1 MGRLFWKFFAFIW
14 LAQLAAMLGIGGML
28 WLRHYAH
35 DSPRP
40 EIATHPSAAFMVDS
54 AELAL
59 RHGGRAALTELL
71 SRAGPQ
77 APFAVDETGRDLL
90 GRPVDPNTLAAAL
103 KLQHNTTH
111 APIRTVRLPDNRSL
125 LLFSLRQPFP
135 ARMPPPGS
143 GSPDRGPN
151 QPAFLPLTPF
161 LMALPS
167 VNESERRLM
176 TRSISLARSV
186 SFSRSANSTSS
197 SLKSSSSSTSE
208 ANVSSF
214 SRSRISSRLNP
225 PRICCIAKRCEA
237 AEVEAIRSATAS
249 ACERSSFP
257 LVKALRVNSPGWAR
271 RQPAR
276 NRRLMICC

>member
-1 MGRLFWKFFAFIW
+1 MA
-14 LAQLAAMLGIGGML
+14 
-28 WLRHYAH
+28 
-35 DSPRP
+35 SC
-40 EIATHPSAAFMVDS
+40 V
-54 AELAL
+54 
-59 RHGGRAALTELL
+59 
-71 SRAGPQ
+71 SRMP
-77 APFAVDETGRDLL
+77 AVSIKRKVI
-90 GRPVDPNTLAAAL
+90 PC
-103 KLQHNTTH
+103 NTTVSSMTSRVVPCMSETM
-111 APIRTVRLPDNRSL
+111 ALSSLTRRLSSVD
-125 LLFSLRQPFP
+125 FP
-135 ARMPPPGS
+135 ALV
-143 GSPDRGPN
+143 SPIMAVG
-151 QPAFLPLTPF
+151 TPF

-249 ACERSSFP
+249 ACDRSSFP
-257 LVKALRVNSPGWAR
+257 LVKALRVNSPGWAS